1 MNHNE
6 DVAFNSINIAS
17 KEDSFSSKSGALIVN
32 GGIGC
37 KKTIFTENFISEC
50 LLNNKSA
57 FFKNDVSISKN
68 LSVNVIIPKDN
79 DEVKHIGSIENRY
92 NDIYT
97 DDIDTNNLYVNNIS
111 SSDTNKTNYLIVNN
125 TAQIGKNNK
134 DEIMIYVDDTS
145 DSIAL
150 DAEKI
155 NLNINNENTLELDDK
170 SIFINTLIK
179 VKFDKIDIHERNYNL
194 YPSCSYIIISSCLP
208 HSEIHL
214 MKRKNVLSS
223 DDIETGTILKIYNKS
238 CNNYSVIVNKYTI
251 SVNSFIEFILID
263 AEWIALRNDGDDEN
277 HNEPKTYYYNE
288 DPGYTSESHDDCDSS
303 SNFGR
308 DEISVGFS
316 PNQNNRRVI
325 QRLKNS
331 STDSCKIK
339 NDIKSSCNED
349 SDSDTNR
356 LCESSEFVI

>member
-17 KEDSFSSKSGALIVN
+17 KEDSFSSKSGALVVN

-50 LLNNKSA
+50 FLNNKAA

-68 LSVNVIIPKDN
+68 LAVNIIIPKDN
-79 DEVKHIGSIENRY
+79 NQVKHIGSIENRF

-134 DEIMIYVDDTS
+134 DDIMVYIDDTNNS
-145 DSIAL
+145 ITLDS
-150 DAEKI
+150 EKI
-155 NLNINNENTLELDDK
+155 NLNINNEKTIELDDK
-170 SIFINTLIK
+170 SVFINSLIK
-179 VKFDKIDIHERNYNL
+179 VKFDKIDVHERNFNL
-194 YPSCSYIIISSCLP
+194 YPSSTYIIISSYLP
-208 HSEIHL
+208 NSQIHL

-223 DDIETGTILKIYNKS
+223 DDIESGTILKIYNKS
-238 CNNYSVIVNKYTI
+238 CNNYSIVVNNYSI

-263 AEWIALRNDGDDEN
+263 AEWIALRNDGDDEI

-288 DPGYTSESHDDCDSS
+288 DQGYTSESHDDCDSS

-316 PNQNNRRVI
+316 PNNNNRKVI
-325 QRLKNS
+325 NRLKNS
-331 STDSCKIK
+331 SSESCKSIK
-339 NDIKSSCNED
+339 KSSCNLD
-349 SDSDTNR
+349 NDSDTETNN
-356 LCESSEFVI
+356 LCESSSFEI